1 MVLETG
7 TAFTASAHTAAIRVA
22 TSGLGA
28 VQLAWSG
35 VDVLDVHFNTSQGRV
50 LATIASE
57 LSRWLNTSQAVGV
70 TGADDIMLQSWSN
83 QADSLNTQMPMLNSK
98 REIFDP
104 DGSYAVAEAISSWSS
119 SGHAMLHYKITRVSF
134 RTQWANPLWD
144 RVAFNT
150 MPEASQITERIR
162 KAFGA
167 FNDSVIPEL
176 QVHLPPDNLWRR
188 AWLRLRWCYSIFQA
202 LLTELC
208 ALRGGGP
215 FLAGSWLCWHYGA
228 LGRSW
233 AYTNSLA
240 LWRAVATSAAAL
252 WQRVQQVHSAYFL
265 PIVKRMIDACSKLC
279 HLVRSCRGL
288 CRRQS
293 CCCCKQ
299 RGIPGAGVS
308 IDDFEVVASGSFST
322 G

>member
-7 TAFTASAHTAAIRVA
+7 TAFTASAHTAAARIN
-22 TSGLGA
+22 TSSLGTF
-28 VQLAWSG
+28 QLAWSG
-35 VDVLDVHFNTSQGRV
+35 VDVLDVHFSTPQGRI
-50 LATIASE
+50 LATSASE
-57 LSRWLNTSQAVGV
+57 LGRWLNTSQAVGV
-70 TGADDIMLQSWSN
+70 TGADNTMLQAWSN
-83 QADSLNTQMPMLNSK
+83 QADSLNAQMPMLNSK

-119 SGHAMLHYKITRVSF
+119 SGHAMLHYKITKVSF
-134 RTQWANPLWD
+134 RTQWANPLWEMLE
-144 RVAFNT
+144 FNT
-150 MPEASQITERIR
+150 TAEASQITEMIR
-162 KAFGA
+162 KALGA

-176 QVHLPPDNLWRR
+176 QVHLPPDNLCGR
-188 AWLRLRWCYSIFQA
+188 AWLGLRWWYFIFQA

-208 ALRGGGP
+208 ALRVGGS

-228 LGRSW
+228 LGRRW

-240 LWRAVATSAAAL
+240 LRRAVATSAAAL
-252 WQRVQQVHSAYFL
+252 WQRVQQVHSAHFL
-265 PIVKRMIDACSKLC
+265 PIVKRMIDACSKLG

-308 IDDFEVVASGSFST
+308 IEGFEVVAPSLIPTS
-322 G
+322 